1 MNIDLIASLCN
12 KPISYPEICEATGLQ
27 SVTGK
32 QKILQ
37 IENLANYCDIQKI
50 PNSSKYIISKIYNE
64 EEKTLIQYLKA
75 PRQQLLFDAALYK
88 EFLKNGDSPLYLSNT
103 QMLSIFG
110 EINSNFQYTFNR
122 DAMEAVGKEFV
133 YMTDMTKEVNEI
145 LHQWTRRR
153 LENMANRFIIMKRR
167 GFRLYPESID
177 GIYSLP
183 IDVPSDSQLEKRCQ
197 RVMIKA
203 ISFIFQN
210 DKYIIRDDATNEVIS
225 FHWMPEGLWRK
236 FESKINELTKEE
248 FKEEGYNRLNLVT
261 ILSPAP
267 QDMIKEKLF
276 NAESRLEE
284 LNKKAQLKILESHSK
299 NLSEFTEEQ
308 KKKYIE
314 YNIKNNPPIYFRNK
328 LKEKEE
334 KETED

>member
-12 KPISYPEICEATGLQ
+12 RPISYPEICEVADLQ
-27 SVTGK
+27 QVAGK

-64 EEKTLIQYLKA
+64 EEKALIQYLKA
-75 PRQQLLFDAALYK
+75 PQQQLLFDAALYK

-133 YMTDMTKEVNEI
+133 YMTDMTKEVYEI

-177 GIYSLP
+177 EIYSLP

-203 ISFIFQN
+203 I
-210 DKYIIRDDATNEVIS
+210 
-225 FHWMPEGLWRK
+225 
-236 FESKINELTKEE
+236 
-248 FKEEGYNRLNLVT
+248 LNL
-261 ILSPAP
+261 IM
-267 QDMIKEKLF
+267 D
-276 NAESRLEE
+276 
-284 LNKKAQLKILESHSK
+284 
-299 NLSEFTEEQ
+299 
-308 KKKYIE
+308 
-314 YNIKNNPPIYFRNK
+314 
-328 LKEKEE
+328 
-334 KETED
+334 